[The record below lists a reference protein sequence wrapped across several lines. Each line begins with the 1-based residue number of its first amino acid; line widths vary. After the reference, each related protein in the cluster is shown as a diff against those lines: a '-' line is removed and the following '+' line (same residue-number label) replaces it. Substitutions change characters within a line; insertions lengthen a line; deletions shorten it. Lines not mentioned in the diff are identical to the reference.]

1 MNFRIV
7 VKIIGFLLILV
18 GFFML
23 TSIPFSI
30 YYGGDDIP
38 ALLIS
43 GLGIILFG
51 TILWFTT
58 KVTQVTEI
66 SKRDAYLIVSLG
78 WLAIS
83 IFATLPFLIH
93 GSIPNFTDAF
103 FEMMS
108 GFTTTGSSILNDVE
122 SLPHGLLFWRSMT
135 HWLGGMG
142 IIVLS
147 LAILPLLGIGGM
159 QLFQAEVAGPSKE
172 KLHPRVTETAK
183 RLWAIYI
190 LFTFAE
196 VILLIFG
203 GMSLF
208 DAMCHSFGT
217 MATGGFSTKNT
228 SIAYFHSPFIE
239 YVIIFF
245 MFLGGTNFALHYLAL
260 HGKIT
265 SYFKDE
271 EFKFYLSFIFIT
283 VCFAAGYLFLVN
295 NQSLESAFRHSAFSI
310 MTVLSSTGFA
320 TVDYEAWAPFFTQFF
335 LILLLFGACAGST
348 SGGVK
353 MVRYHLL
360 IKNGLLELKRL
371 IHPSA
376 VIPVRYNNRSVS
388 NEIISK
394 VSSFVLLYLAIFGI
408 SSVIMAFL
416 GLELQSA
423 MGSVAASMANIGPGL
438 GSTGPVSNYSHVPEV
453 GKWVLSFLML
463 IGRLEIFTVLIIF
476 SPAFWKK

>member
-7 VKIIGFLLILV
+7 IKIIGFLLILV

-23 TSIPFSI
+23 TGIPFSI

-43 GLGIILFG
+43 SLGTVLFG
-51 TILWFTT
+51 TILWFTM
-58 KVTQVTEI
+58 KVNQVTEI
-66 SKRDAYLIVSLG
+66 SKRDAYLIVTLG
-78 WLAIS
+78 WVASS
-83 IFATLPFLIH
+83 IFATFPFLIH
-93 GSIPNFTDAF
+93 GSIPSFTNAF
-103 FEMMS
+103 FETMS
-108 GFTTTGSSILNDVE
+108 GFTTTGSSILTNVE
-122 SLPHGLLFWRSMT
+122 ALPHGLLFWRSMT

-159 QLFQAEVAGPSKE
+159 QLFQAEVAGPSKD
-172 KLHPRVTETAK
+172 KLHPRVAETAK

-190 LFTFAE
+190 LLTFSE
-196 VILLIFG
+196 MVLLLFG
-203 GMSLF
+203 GMNLF
-208 DAMCHSFGT
+208 DSLCHSFGSL
-217 MATGGFSTKNT
+217 ATGGFSTKNA
-228 SIAYFHSPFIE
+228 SIAYYNSPYIE

-245 MFLGGTNFALHYLAL
+245 MFLGGTNFTLHYLAL
-260 HGKIT
+260 HGKFK
-265 SYFKDE
+265 SYFQDE
-271 EFKFYLSFIFIT
+271 EFKFYTGFIIVTVGFISL
-283 VCFAAGYLFLVN
+283 YLFFIN
-295 NQSLESAFRHSAFSI
+295 GQSLESSFRNSAFSI
-310 MTVLSSTGFA
+310 MTILSSTGFT

-335 LILLLFGACAGST
+335 LFLLLFGACAGST

-353 MVRYHLL
+353 MIRYHLL
-360 IKNGLLELKRL
+360 IKNGIIEFKRL

-376 VIPVRYNNRSVS
+376 VIPVRYNKRAISS
-388 NEIISK
+388 DIISK

-423 MGSVAASMANIGPGL
+423 MGAVAASMANIGPGL
-438 GSTGPVSNYSHVPEV
+438 GSTGPVSNYSNVPEV
-453 GKWVLSFLML
+453 GKWILSFLML
-463 IGRLEIFTVLIIF
+463 IGRLEIFSVLIIF

>member
-23 TSIPFSI
+23 TGIPFSI

-66 SKRDAYLIVSLG
+66 SKRDAYLIVTLG
-78 WLAIS
+78 WLSIS
-83 IFATLPFLIH
+83 TFATLPFIIH

-190 LFTFAE
+190 MLTFVE
-196 VILLIFG
+196 VIFLLFG
-203 GMSLF
+203 GMNLF
-208 DAMCHSFGT
+208 DSLCHSFGT
-217 MATGGFSTKNT
+217 LATGGFSTKNS
-228 SIAYFHSPFIE
+228 SIAYFNSPFIE
-239 YVIIFF
+239 YVVCFF
-245 MFLGGTNFALHYLAL
+245 MFLGGTNFSLHYLAL
-260 HGKIT
+260 HGKIN
-265 SYFKDE
+265 SYFRDE
-271 EFKFYLSFIFIT
+271 EFKFYIGFIFLT
-283 VCFAAGYLFLVN
+283 VSFATVYLFFVN
-295 NQSLESAFRHSAFSI
+295 GQTFESAFRHSAFSI
-310 MTVLSSTGFA
+310 MTILSSTGFA
-320 TVDYEAWAPFFTQFF
+320 TVNYESWGPYFTQFF
-335 LILLLFGACAGST
+335 LFLLLFGACAGST

-353 MVRYHLL
+353 MIRYQLL
-360 IKNGLLELKRL
+360 IKNGMIEFKRL
-371 IHPSA
+371 LHPNA
-376 VIPVRYNNRSVS
+376 VIPIKYNNRSVS
-388 NEIISK
+388 SDIISK
-394 VSSFVLLYLAIFGI
+394 VSSFVLLYLAIFGV
-408 SSVIMAFL
+408 SSVVMAFL
-416 GLELQSA
+416 GLELESA
-423 MGSVAASMANIGPGL
+423 MGSVAACMANIGPGL
-438 GSTGPVSNYSHVPEV
+438 GSTGPVSNFSHLPEV
-453 GKWVLSFLML
+453 GKWILSFLML

-476 SPAFWKK
+476 LPAFWKK

>member
-7 VKIIGFLLILV
+7 IKIIGFLLILV

-23 TSIPFSI
+23 TGIPFSI

-58 KVTQVTEI
+58 KVTQITEI
-66 SKRDAYLIVSLG
+66 SKRDAYLIVTLG

-83 IFATLPFLIH
+83 TFATLPFLIH

-190 LFTFAE
+190 MLTFVE
-196 VILLIFG
+196 VIFLLFG
-203 GMSLF
+203 GMNLF
-208 DAMCHSFGT
+208 DSLCHSFGT
-217 MATGGFSTKNT
+217 LATGGFSTKNS
-228 SIAYFHSPFIE
+228 SIAYFNSPFIE
-239 YVIIFF
+239 YVVCFF
-245 MFLGGTNFALHYLAL
+245 MFLGGTNFSLHYLAL
-260 HGKIT
+260 HGKIN
-265 SYFKDE
+265 SYFRDE
-271 EFKFYLSFIFIT
+271 EFKFYVGFIFLT
-283 VCFAAGYLFLVN
+283 VSFATVYLFFVN
-295 NQSLESAFRHSAFSI
+295 EQTFESAFRHSAFSI
-310 MTVLSSTGFA
+310 MTILSSTGFA
-320 TVDYEAWAPFFTQFF
+320 TVNYESWGPYFTQFF
-335 LILLLFGACAGST
+335 LFLLLFGACAGST

-353 MVRYHLL
+353 MIRYHLL
-360 IKNGLLELKRL
+360 IKNGILEFKRL
-371 IHPSA
+371 LHPNA
-376 VIPVRYNNRSVS
+376 VIPIKYNNRSVS
-388 NEIISK
+388 SEIISK
-394 VSSFVLLYLAIFGI
+394 VSSFVLLYLAIFGV
-408 SSVIMAFL
+408 SSVVMAFL
-416 GLELQSA
+416 GLELESA
-423 MGSVAASMANIGPGL
+423 MGSVAACMANIGPGL
-438 GSTGPVSNYSHVPEV
+438 GSTGPVSNFSHLPEV
-453 GKWVLSFLML
+453 GKWILSFLML

-476 SPAFWKK
+476 SSGFWRK

>member
-1 MNFRIV
+1 MNFKIIL
-7 VKIIGFLLILV
+7 KIIGFLLVLI

-23 TSIPFSI
+23 TGIPFSI
-30 YYGGDDIP
+30 YYKGNDIP

-43 GLGIILFG
+43 GLGTIVIG
-51 TILWFTT
+51 AILWFAF
-58 KVTQVTEI
+58 KVDQEDEI
-66 SKRDAYLIVSLG
+66 TKRDAYLIVTLG
-78 WLAIS
+78 WIAS
-83 IFATLPFLIH
+83 SMFATLPFMIH
-93 GSIPNFTDAF
+93 GSIPSFTDAF

-108 GFTTTGSSILNDVE
+108 GFTTTGSTILKDVE
-122 SLPHGLLFWRSMT
+122 ALPHGLLFWRSMT

-190 LFTFAE
+190 ILTFAE
-196 VILLIFG
+196 VILLILG
-203 GMSLF
+203 GMNLF
-208 DAMCHSFGT
+208 DALCHSFGT
-217 MATGGFSTKNT
+217 MATGGFSTKNA
-228 SIAYFHSPFIE
+228 SIAYFNSPFIE
-239 YVIIFF
+239 YVIVFF
-245 MFLGGTNFALHYLAL
+245 MFLGGTNFSLHYLAL
-260 HGKIT
+260 HGKLN

-271 EFKFYLSFIFIT
+271 EFKFYFTFILLT
-283 VCFAAGYLFLVN
+283 VGFTTCYLFFVN
-295 NQSLESAFRHSAFSI
+295 NQTFESSFRHAAFSI

-335 LILLLFGACAGST
+335 LFLLLFGACAGST

-353 MVRYHLL
+353 MIRYHLL
-360 IKNGLLELKRL
+360 IKNGILELKRL

-376 VIPVRYNNRSVS
+376 IIPVRYNNRSVS
-388 NEIISK
+388 SEIISK
-394 VSSFVLLYLAIFGI
+394 VSAFVLLYLAIFGI